1 MTDISPINVP
11 ADIRQVES
19 VLLQYRNDIC
29 IYTEDKEDDK
39 EFYVK
44 LFDKLLSGTNVKV
57 RDIYPLGNKIT
68 VIKKCQEDKSQ
79 NPKIYIVDGDIFLQ
93 FKQYP
98 PVENLFRLDS
108 YCIENYV
115 VEKNSVEKLAYDLT
129 GTKSMKVIKDEVNYT
144 ERTKQISKPLIEL
157 FFMLSV
163 QAELTEKFEIK
174 NIEQF
179 LDKESGGLNTD
190 KIQNRIS
197 EIKSALQKTGFSDAV
212 IDERLCSRREKF
224 AVSEDTFL
232 KIVSGKDWIIP
243 FWKKVITKTAGGKLK
258 LRKETWKFKLVDFCS
273 LDRLENL
280 KQKIITT
287 VKA

>member
-1 MTDISPINVP
+1 M
-11 ADIRQVES
+11 
-19 VLLQYRNDIC
+19 
-29 IYTEDKEDDK
+29 
-39 EFYVK
+39 
-44 LFDKLLSGTNVKV
+44 
-57 RDIYPLGNKIT
+57 
-68 VIKKCQEDKSQ
+68 
-79 NPKIYIVDGDIFLQ
+79 
-93 FKQYP
+93 
-98 PVENLFRLDS
+98 
-108 YCIENYV
+108 
-115 VEKNSVEKLAYDLT
+115 
-129 GTKSMKVIKDEVNYT
+129 
-144 ERTKQISKPLIEL
+144 
-157 FFMLSV
+157 
-163 QAELTEKFEIK
+163 
-174 NIEQF
+174 
-179 LDKESGGLNTD
+179 DKESGGLNTD

-224 AVSEDTFL
+224 AVSEDTFF